1 MDRMIEPFPPPVV
14 IAPSVL
20 GFDQLDPSKFER
32 LCQDLAAAEGFVDV
46 ERYGGPGQVQHGID
60 FRGRSAEGHRWN
72 FQVKR
77 TEELTDTL
85 LKKMLRKF
93 VAGPLAA
100 DCAVFVLCA
109 ATEANERKFQ
119 DELER
124 QRAGHPYRIELWD
137 AVRLTHLLRRY
148 PEIIQTYFGRH
159 WVEILVGPTPVRERL
174 DAEALLLGPVA
185 ALGLTTQV
193 QQAEQLTASSPAD
206 AAAIYG
212 QVAAALT
219 DRYAAHAARFQQR
232 QAAAL
237 RSAGDPASSHDILMS
252 LAVEELGEAAEP
264 HVSSAVAHALTE
276 LHDEVD
282 PLRQARGSAVIR
294 FGKWHEQPAELT
306 ALAECFDA
314 IGPDDEYAPFIA
326 VLVVEAAS
334 ADRNIE
340 IVQQRRDTIE
350 RAAGAAEGR
359 PALRLRVALADHEDG
374 AEWAALLRDAE
385 ALRFPAADGTFVCL
399 RGARWC
405 AWQGD
410 LDRAESLYRLAMKLG
425 AEADLD
431 LDVENALWS
440 LTMLYTLRDP
450 GEELFETN
458 RLALSINGTRSY
470 VPLNTRTHQRA
481 YQYIATA
488 KLPDAHLWARHWL
501 LESIRSGCL
510 MAELESHAILARV
523 FLQAKAP
530 GDALLHGVIGGD
542 RKLVEAAA
550 RQAGSWAEFL
560 PNSVKSPAPWERQAS
575 LSAIALVGDT
585 APPEVAR
592 SLIPELSDALAAE
605 MDDPRVSPLVVA
617 ALAELAT
624 DATDDE
630 LAALLPILTQLAPR
644 SPETYRLTDPGVMA
658 LAALVYRFHRRLRA
672 DAANILAEMAP
683 GAHTGDWARALQ
695 ECGDETAEL
704 VQALLRVSERDGV
717 SLAGTLADL
726 DHLDDDT
733 RALWASRLTSVENQP
748 LGPRD
753 QHQLFARYDVPLVFM
768 EEQGQD
774 VVRRYVDKL
783 VAIASDGATMALNRA
798 AALAAAA
805 EVCVLLPDDHRKDL
819 FDVVRPLAEES
830 VALSEVDQFQ
840 LGSQH
845 ALSRFRITLGGEGE
859 LRQSAARFL
868 VKSAADDSRRT
879 VVADLAVR
887 WLRSDDPTLQQM
899 GATVLTDPCVPARV
913 SVGELSLHTNQ
924 WVRRASLELLA
935 DAPTPDLD
943 VLELLAADGH
953 RNVRIGAIYALAGLR
968 SHDPER
974 CALIEDALRRDPSA
988 VVRAVAREVLGPNE
1002 PTSSAS

>member
-1 MDRMIEPFPPPVV
+1 MSDPVRPPVV
-14 IAPSVL
+14 TAPSVL
-20 GFDQLDPSKFER
+20 RFGELDPGEFER
-32 LCQDLAAAEGFVDV
+32 LCQDLALAEGFVDV
-46 ERYGGPGQVQHGID
+46 ERYGGPGQAQHGID
-60 FRGRSAEGHRWN
+60 FRARSPEGDRWN

-85 LKKMLRKF
+85 LKQTLQKF
-93 VAGPLAA
+93 DAGPLAA
-100 DCAVFVLCA
+100 DCSAFVLCA
-109 ATEANERKFQ
+109 AAEANDRKFQ

-124 QRAGHPYRIELWD
+124 QRTSHSYRIELWD

-148 PEIIQTYFGRH
+148 PDIIRTYFGPD
-159 WVEILVGPTPVRERL
+159 WVKQFVGLPPVRERL

-185 ALGLTTQV
+185 ALGLQGRV
-193 QQAEQLTASSPAD
+193 QEAEQLLASSPSET
-206 AAAIYG
+206 AAIYQ

-219 DRYAAHAARFQQR
+219 DRHPAHAARFQQR
-232 QAAAL
+232 RAAAL

-252 LAVEELGEAAEP
+252 LAVAELAEAAEP
-264 HVSSAVAHALTE
+264 QVSSAVAHALAE
-276 LHDEVD
+276 LHDDVD
-282 PLRQARGSAVIR
+282 PLRQARGAAVIR
-294 FGKWHEQPAELT
+294 FGRWHEQSAELVE
-306 ALAECFDA
+306 LAECFDA
-314 IGPDDEYAPFIA
+314 VGPDDEHAPFIA
-326 VLVVEAAS
+326 LLVVEAAG
-334 ADRNIE
+334 ADRNSD
-340 IVQQRRDTIE
+340 IVHQRRDAME
-350 RAAGAAEGR
+350 RAAGIARGR
-359 PALRLRVALADHEDG
+359 PALRLRVALADHGDG

-385 ALRFPAADGTFVCL
+385 ALRFSATDGTFVCL

-410 LDRAESLYRLAMKLG
+410 LARAESLYRLAMKLG

-440 LTMLYTLRDP
+440 LTTLYTLRVP

-458 RLALSINGTRSY
+458 RLALSINGLRSY

-481 YQYIATA
+481 YQYIATG

-523 FLQAKAP
+523 YLEAQVP
-530 GDALLHGVIGGD
+530 DHALRHAVMGGD

-550 RQAGSWAEFL
+550 RQAGSWPEFL
-560 PNSVKSPAPWERQAS
+560 SNSVTSPASWERQAS
-575 LSAIALVGDT
+575 LSAVALTGDM

-592 SLIPELSDALAAE
+592 SLASGFREVLATE
-605 MDDPRVSPLVVA
+605 MDDPHVTPLLIA
-617 ALAELAT
+617 AMAELAP
-624 DATDDE
+624 DVPEAE
-630 LAALLPILTQLAPR
+630 LVALLPILRELAPR
-644 SPETYRLTDPGVMA
+644 PPNKYRLTDPGVMA
-658 LAALVYRFHRRLRA
+658 LAASMYRFHRRLRP
-672 DAANILAEMAP
+672 DAANVLAEMAP

-695 ECGDETAEL
+695 QCGDETAEL
-704 VQALLRVSERDGV
+704 VQALLRVSERDGLN
-717 SLAGTLADL
+717 LAGTLADL
-726 DHLDDDT
+726 DYLDDRT
-733 RALWASRLTSVENQP
+733 RALWASRLAFVEKQP

-753 QHQLFARYDVPLVFM
+753 QQQLFVRYDVPTAFL
-768 EEQGQD
+768 EGQGQD
-774 VVRRYVDKL
+774 AVRRYVDKL
-783 VAIASDGATMALNRA
+783 VAIASDEAAMALNRA
-798 AALAAAA
+798 TALEAVAD
-805 EVCVLLPDDHRKDL
+805 VCVLLHDDRRKDL
-819 FDVVRPLAEES
+819 FDLVRPLAEES
-830 VALSEVDQFQ
+830 IGLSEEDQFQ

-868 VKSAADDSRRT
+868 VKSAADDDRRT

-887 WLRSDDPTLQQM
+887 WLRSDDPGLQRM

-924 WVRRASLELLA
+924 WVRRASLKLLA
-935 DAPTPDLD
+935 DAPKPDLD

-968 SHDPER
+968 SHGPER

-988 VVRAVAREVLGPNE
+988 VVRAVAREVLGPSE